1 MAAFRYEAY
10 DAAGRLSKGVLEADT
25 ARQLRARLR
34 EQGLLV
40 AAVEALSESAQAS
53 GGRHLHWR
61 RRLSGAQLSLITR
74 QFATLLAAGLPVE
87 QTLNALIE
95 QADTDYQR
103 QVLAGVRGEVL
114 AGHTLARSLQ
124 KFPRVFP
131 ELYVTLVAAGEQSG
145 RLGEVMERL
154 ADYTES
160 HQALRQKV
168 GLAFIYPAIV
178 TLVAGTV
185 VLGLLTYVVPQVVN
199 VFQNTNQT
207 LPWLTRALIG
217 VSDFLRA
224 SWWLWLAV
232 IAVAVWLARRRVSG
246 MARLAQV
253 PLGLLVYGVVSFLL
267 LRAAVPEE
275 SLFDLVGSPVLDWP
289 RSLELG
295 MRWVALAAVP
305 GTVLYLAAQTV
316 RRWRGRRLGA
326 LHYWAAALPL
336 ALAYWGVVAQ
346 AATDNLTELI
356 ATPRPL
362 SFAALCAGFYIIS
375 LAAALLASPAIAAH
389 RSARW
394 GAVALSLPLAA
405 SCFYLGLA
413 GEIDKYGQ
421 QFSALQFL
429 LSSDRMHYVSL
440 PFIWLRYAA
449 LHAIVVAVLA
459 LLQWPHFRAA
469 QRHSAHAHL

>member
-10 DAAGRLSKGVLEADT
+10 DAAGRLQKGVLEADT

-40 AAVEALSESAQAS
+40 AEVATVSEATMARGSN
-53 GGRHLHWR
+53 RWHWR
-61 RRLSGAQLSLITR
+61 LGLSGAQLSLVTR

-114 AGHTLARSLQ
+114 AGHSLARSLQ
-124 KFPRVFP
+124 KYPRVFP

-207 LPWLTRALIG
+207 LPWLTLALIG

-224 SWWLWLAV
+224 SWWLWLIA
-232 IAVAVWLARRRVSG
+232 IAVAVWSARRALRRPG
-246 MARLAQV
+246 PRLR
-253 PLGLLVYGVVSFLL
+253 FHRWL
-267 LRAAVPEE
+267 LRLPLVGTMVRGVNSAQLA
-275 SLFDLVGSPVLDWP
+275 STLGILVGSGVPLLAALQAGAGVVNNLP
-289 RSLELG
+289 MRQAVEEAARRVREGGSLS
-295 MRWVALAAVP
+295 RALAAAKLFPPMLVHMIAS
-305 GTVLYLAAQTV
+305 GEAS
-316 RRWRGRRLGA
+316 GRLVHMLERVAEQQGREIENRVIGLTS
-326 LHYWAAALPL
+326 LLEPL
-336 ALAYWGVVAQ
+336 LIVVMGVVV
-346 AATDNLTELI
+346 LVI
-356 ATPRPL
+356 
-362 SFAALCAGFYIIS
+362 
-375 LAAALLASPAIAAH
+375 
-389 RSARW
+389 
-394 GAVALSLPLAA
+394 
-405 SCFYLGLA
+405 
-413 GEIDKYGQ
+413 
-421 QFSALQFL
+421 
-429 LSSDRMHYVSL
+429 
-440 PFIWLRYAA
+440 
-449 LHAIVVAVLA
+449 VLA
-459 LLQWPHFRAA
+459 ILLPIFEMNQLVR
-469 QRHSAHAHL
+469 

>member
-10 DAAGRLSKGVLEADT
+10 NAAGHPHKGVLEADT

-40 AAVEALSESAQAS
+40 AEVATVSEDTMARGSN
-53 GGRHLHWR
+53 RWHWR
-61 RRLSGAQLSLITR
+61 RGLSGAQLSLVTR

-114 AGHTLARSLQ
+114 AGHALAHALQ
-124 KFPRVFP
+124 KYPRVFP
-131 ELYVTLVAAGEQSG
+131 ALYVTLAAAGEQSG

-207 LPWLTRALIG
+207 LPWLTVALIG
-217 VSDFLRA
+217 LSDFLRA

-232 IAVAVWLARRRVSG
+232 IVAAVWAARRALRRPG
-246 MARLAQV
+246 PRLR
-253 PLGLLVYGVVSFLL
+253 FHRWL
-267 LRAAVPEE
+267 LRLPLVGTMVRGVNSAQLA
-275 SLFDLVGSPVLDWP
+275 STLAILVGSGVPLLAALQAGAGVVNNLP
-289 RSLELG
+289 MRQAVEEAARRVREGGSLS
-295 MRWVALAAVP
+295 RALAAAKLFPPMLIHMIASGEASGRLVHM
-305 GTVLYLAAQTV
+305 LERAAEQQ
-316 RRWRGRRLGA
+316 GREMENRVMGLTS
-326 LHYWAAALPL
+326 LLEPL
-336 ALAYWGVVAQ
+336 LIVVMGVVV
-346 AATDNLTELI
+346 LVI
-356 ATPRPL
+356 
-362 SFAALCAGFYIIS
+362 
-375 LAAALLASPAIAAH
+375 
-389 RSARW
+389 
-394 GAVALSLPLAA
+394 
-405 SCFYLGLA
+405 
-413 GEIDKYGQ
+413 
-421 QFSALQFL
+421 
-429 LSSDRMHYVSL
+429 
-440 PFIWLRYAA
+440 
-449 LHAIVVAVLA
+449 VLA
-459 LLQWPHFRAA
+459 ILLPIFEMNQLVR
-469 QRHSAHAHL
+469 

>member
-10 DAAGRLSKGVLEADT
+10 DAAGRLKKGVLEADT

-40 AAVEALSESAQAS
+40 AEVATVSEATMARGSS
-53 GGRHLHWR
+53 RWHWR
-61 RRLSGAQLSLITR
+61 RGLSGTQLSLVTR

-114 AGHTLARSLQ
+114 AGHSLARALQ
-124 KFPRVFP
+124 KYPRVFP

-185 VLGLLTYVVPQVVN
+185 VLGLLTYVVPQVVS

-217 VSDFLRA
+217 LSDFLRA
-224 SWWLWLAV
+224 SGWLWLIA
-232 IAVAVWLARRRVSG
+232 IAVAIWATRR
-246 MARLAQV
+246 ALRL
-253 PLGLLVYGVVSFLL
+253 PPTHLRFHRWL
-267 LRAAVPEE
+267 LRLPLVGALVRGVNSAQLA
-275 SLFDLVGSPVLDWP
+275 STLAILVGSGVPLLAALQAGAGVVNNLP
-289 RSLELG
+289 MRQAVEEAARKVREGGSLS
-295 MRWVALAAVP
+295 RALAAAKLFPPMLVHMIAS
-305 GTVLYLAAQTV
+305 GEASGRLVHMLERAAAQQSREMENRVMGLTS
-316 RRWRGRRLGA
+316 L
-326 LHYWAAALPL
+326 LEPL
-336 ALAYWGVVAQ
+336 LIVVMGVVV
-346 AATDNLTELI
+346 LVI
-356 ATPRPL
+356 
-362 SFAALCAGFYIIS
+362 
-375 LAAALLASPAIAAH
+375 
-389 RSARW
+389 
-394 GAVALSLPLAA
+394 
-405 SCFYLGLA
+405 
-413 GEIDKYGQ
+413 
-421 QFSALQFL
+421 
-429 LSSDRMHYVSL
+429 
-440 PFIWLRYAA
+440 
-449 LHAIVVAVLA
+449 VLA
-459 LLQWPHFRAA
+459 ILLPIFEMNQLVR
-469 QRHSAHAHL
+469 

>member
-10 DAAGRLSKGVLEADT
+10 DAAGRLKKGVLEADT

-40 AAVEALSESAQAS
+40 AEVATVSEATMARGSN
-53 GGRHLHWR
+53 RWHWR
-61 RRLSGAQLSLITR
+61 RGLSGTQLSLVTR

-114 AGHTLARSLQ
+114 AGHSLARALQ
-124 KFPRVFP
+124 KYPRVFP

-185 VLGLLTYVVPQVVN
+185 VLGLLTYVVPQVVS

-217 VSDFLRA
+217 LSDFLRA
-224 SWWLWLAV
+224 SGWLWLIA
-232 IAVAVWLARRRVSG
+232 IAVAIWAVRR
-246 MARLAQV
+246 ALRL
-253 PLGLLVYGVVSFLL
+253 PPTRLRFHRWL
-267 LRAAVPEE
+267 LRLPLVGALVRGVNSAQLA
-275 SLFDLVGSPVLDWP
+275 STLAILVGSGVPLLAALQAGAGVVNNLPMRQAVEDAA
-289 RSLELG
+289 RKVREGGSLS
-295 MRWVALAAVP
+295 RALAAAKLFPPMLVHMIAS
-305 GTVLYLAAQTV
+305 GEASGRLVHMLERAAAQQSREMENRVMGLTS
-316 RRWRGRRLGA
+316 L
-326 LHYWAAALPL
+326 LEPL
-336 ALAYWGVVAQ
+336 LIVVMGVVV
-346 AATDNLTELI
+346 LVI
-356 ATPRPL
+356 
-362 SFAALCAGFYIIS
+362 
-375 LAAALLASPAIAAH
+375 
-389 RSARW
+389 
-394 GAVALSLPLAA
+394 
-405 SCFYLGLA
+405 
-413 GEIDKYGQ
+413 
-421 QFSALQFL
+421 
-429 LSSDRMHYVSL
+429 
-440 PFIWLRYAA
+440 
-449 LHAIVVAVLA
+449 VLA
-459 LLQWPHFRAA
+459 ILLPIFEMNQLVR
-469 QRHSAHAHL
+469 

>member
-10 DAAGRLSKGVLEADT
+10 DAAGRLKKGVLEADT

-40 AAVEALSESAQAS
+40 AEVATVSEATMARGSS
-53 GGRHLHWR
+53 RWHWR
-61 RRLSGAQLSLITR
+61 RGLSGTQLSLVTR

-114 AGHTLARSLQ
+114 AGHSLARALQ
-124 KFPRVFP
+124 KYPRVFP

-185 VLGLLTYVVPQVVN
+185 VLGLLTYVVPQVVS

-217 VSDFLRA
+217 LSDFLRA
-224 SWWLWLAV
+224 SGWLWLIA
-232 IAVAVWLARRRVSG
+232 IAVAIWAARRALRRPPT
-246 MARLAQV
+246 RLR
-253 PLGLLVYGVVSFLL
+253 FHRWL
-267 LRAAVPEE
+267 LRLPLVGALVRGVNSAQLA
-275 SLFDLVGSPVLDWP
+275 STLAILVGS
-289 RSLELG
+289 G
-295 MRWVALAAVP
+295 VP
-305 GTVLYLAAQTV
+305 
-316 RRWRGRRLGA
+316 
-326 LHYWAAALPL
+326 
-336 ALAYWGVVAQ
+336 
-346 AATDNLTELI
+346 
-356 ATPRPL
+356 
-362 SFAALCAGFYIIS
+362 
-375 LAAALLASPAIAAH
+375 LL
-389 RSARW
+389 
-394 GAVALSLPLAA
+394 
-405 SCFYLGLA
+405 
-413 GEIDKYGQ
+413 
-421 QFSALQFL
+421 
-429 LSSDRMHYVSL
+429 
-440 PFIWLRYAA
+440 AA
-449 LHAIVVAVLA
+449 LHAGAGVVNNLPMRQAVEEAARKVREGGSLSRALAAAKLFPPMLVHMIASGEASGRLVHMLERAAAQQSREMENRVMGLTSLLEPLLIVVMGVVVLVIVLA
-459 LLQWPHFRAA
+459 ILLPIFEMNQLVR
-469 QRHSAHAHL
+469 

>member
-10 DAAGRLSKGVLEADT
+10 DAAGRLHKGVLEADT

-40 AAVEALSESAQAS
+40 AELATASEDTMARGSN
-53 GGRHLHWR
+53 RWHWR
-61 RRLSGAQLSLITR
+61 RGLSGAQLSLVTR

-114 AGHTLARSLQ
+114 AGHSLARSLQ
-124 KFPRVFP
+124 KYPRVFP

-232 IAVAVWLARRRVSG
+232 LVAAGWAARR
-246 MARLAQV
+246 ALRLPA
-253 PLGLLVYGVVSFLL
+253 PRLRFHRWL
-267 LRAAVPEE
+267 LRLPLVGTMVRGVNSAQLA
-275 SLFDLVGSPVLDWP
+275 STLGILVGSGVPLLAALQAGAGVVNNLP
-289 RSLELG
+289 MRQAVEEAARRVREGGSLS
-295 MRWVALAAVP
+295 RALAAAKLFPPMLVHMIAS
-305 GTVLYLAAQTV
+305 GEASGRLVHMLERAAEQQ
-316 RRWRGRRLGA
+316 GREMENRVMGLTS
-326 LHYWAAALPL
+326 LLEPL
-336 ALAYWGVVAQ
+336 LIVVMGVVV
-346 AATDNLTELI
+346 LVI
-356 ATPRPL
+356 
-362 SFAALCAGFYIIS
+362 
-375 LAAALLASPAIAAH
+375 
-389 RSARW
+389 
-394 GAVALSLPLAA
+394 
-405 SCFYLGLA
+405 
-413 GEIDKYGQ
+413 
-421 QFSALQFL
+421 
-429 LSSDRMHYVSL
+429 
-440 PFIWLRYAA
+440 
-449 LHAIVVAVLA
+449 VLA
-459 LLQWPHFRAA
+459 ILLPIFEMNQLVR
-469 QRHSAHAHL
+469 

>member
-10 DAAGRLSKGVLEADT
+10 DAAGRPHKGVLEADT

-40 AAVEALSESAQAS
+40 AEVATVSEDTMARGSN
-53 GGRHLHWR
+53 RWHWR
-61 RRLSGAQLSLITR
+61 RGLSGAQLSLVTR

-114 AGHTLARSLQ
+114 AGHALAHALQ
-124 KFPRVFP
+124 KYPRVFP
-131 ELYVTLVAAGEQSG
+131 ALYVTLVAAGEQSG

-207 LPWLTRALIG
+207 LPWLTVALIG

-224 SWWLWLAV
+224 SWWLWLAAI
-232 IAVAVWLARRRVSG
+232 IAAVWAARR
-246 MARLAQV
+246 ALRL
-253 PLGLLVYGVVSFLL
+253 PGPRLRFHRWL
-267 LRAAVPEE
+267 LRLPLVGTMVRGVNSAQLA
-275 SLFDLVGSPVLDWP
+275 STLGILVGSGVPLLAALQAGAGVVN
-289 RSLELG
+289 SLP
-295 MRWVALAAVP
+295 MRQAVEEAARRVREGGSLSRALATAKLFPPMLVHMIAS
-305 GTVLYLAAQTV
+305 GEASGRLVHMLERAAEQQ
-316 RRWRGRRLGA
+316 GREMENRVMGLTS
-326 LHYWAAALPL
+326 LLEPL
-336 ALAYWGVVAQ
+336 LIVVMGVVV
-346 AATDNLTELI
+346 LVI
-356 ATPRPL
+356 
-362 SFAALCAGFYIIS
+362 
-375 LAAALLASPAIAAH
+375 
-389 RSARW
+389 
-394 GAVALSLPLAA
+394 
-405 SCFYLGLA
+405 
-413 GEIDKYGQ
+413 
-421 QFSALQFL
+421 
-429 LSSDRMHYVSL
+429 
-440 PFIWLRYAA
+440 
-449 LHAIVVAVLA
+449 VLA
-459 LLQWPHFRAA
+459 ILLPIFEMNQLVR
-469 QRHSAHAHL
+469 